1 MSNGGFEQQGG
12 AAGMPPA
19 LLNFFLKQLG
29 INPEFGGAGGTIG
42 LPNPQTGQGT
52 FSGQPSPGAGGVLGT
67 AAPTTGGKKQSAIRA
82 LTLIAVPVL
91 RAFAAGQTGPRR
103 GRNRQFLSSLLTG
116 GAESIATEAARPRR
130 EALENLQALERIA
143 RIRATT
149 AAGQVARTKAQT
161 GPFKP
166 GAPVKAR
173 TASGDDV
180 FIQRNPKTG
189 KLEAVPGFVPPGT
202 KETGSRQIKAR
213 RNPDGSESLFI
224 QKKPGSKEFE
234 QVVIVGEGGQGAPAT
249 PGQQVAGF
257 PAGARPA
264 AGQQVTPAAAAAA
277 PTPGGRR
284 VPFVSAAKLEKA
296 TNVLTVDEA
305 TGHRVLVN
313 TTTGKRT
320 DTGILGR
327 APKDDTEAERV
338 EFETTA
344 LRILKI
350 ARADLIEKGNAD
362 PDVDE
367 ISNNALDILE
377 QRQRRRPEGGG
388 SAARVR
394 KIIRDLTRRRLG
406 KKGLLQVLLEFERQ
420 AEL

>member
-1 MSNGGFEQQGG
+1 M
-12 AAGMPPA
+12 
-19 LLNFFLKQLG
+19 L
-29 INPEFGGAGGTIG
+29 
-42 LPNPQTGQGT
+42 
-52 FSGQPSPGAGGVLGT
+52 
-67 AAPTTGGKKQSAIRA
+67 RA
-82 LTLIAVPVL
+82 L
-91 RAFAAGQTGPRR
+91 AAGQTGPRR
-103 GRNRQFLSSLLTG
+103 GRNRQFLGSLLAG

-143 RIRATT
+143 RIGATT
-149 AAGQVARTKAQT
+149 AAGQAARKRAQAD
-161 GPFKP
+161 PFKP

-173 TASGDDV
+173 TRDGREV
-180 FIQRNPKTG
+180 FIERDTKTGGLKEVRGFQPPGEKKTTGTRRIKEQRNK
-189 KLEAVPGFVPPGT
+189 
-202 KETGSRQIKAR
+202 
-213 RNPDGSESLFI
+213 DGSTRLLIET
-224 QKKPGSKEFE
+224 KPGSGVFE
-234 QVVIVGEGGQGAPAT
+234 PATIIEGEGQAAPAA

-284 VPFVSAAKLEKA
+284 VPFVSAAKPEKA

-313 TTTGKRT
+313 TTTGKRI

-388 SAARVR
+388 SAARIR